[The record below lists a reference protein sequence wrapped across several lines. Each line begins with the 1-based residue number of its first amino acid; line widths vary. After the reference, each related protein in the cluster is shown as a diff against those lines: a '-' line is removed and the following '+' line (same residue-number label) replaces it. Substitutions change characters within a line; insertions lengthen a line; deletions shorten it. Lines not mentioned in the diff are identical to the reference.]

1 LKNTQLKATH
11 LFQTDT
17 SSFQWHY
24 EFHKVSVVSSAVFG
38 YAWITPALLYFAV
51 WWLGTKSGSD
61 EPGGESSGLTF
72 LELLC
77 VYGYSLAVFVPLSVL
92 WLIQVLYCSRYCPV
106 IFILLAS

>member
-1 LKNTQLKATH
+1 MKNTLLKATH

-92 WLIQVLYCSRYCPV
+92 WLIQVLNS
-106 IFILLAS
+106 